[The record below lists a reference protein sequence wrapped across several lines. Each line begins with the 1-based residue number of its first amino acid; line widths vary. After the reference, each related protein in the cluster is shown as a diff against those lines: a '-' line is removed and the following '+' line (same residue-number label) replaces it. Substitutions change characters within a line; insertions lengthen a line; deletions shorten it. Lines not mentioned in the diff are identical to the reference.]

1 MSNKIVTTEQ
11 AVNVS
16 KELRNEGKKIVLAGG
31 CFDILHLGHITFLEK
46 AKEQGDVFFVLLE
59 SDENIKRTKGTMR
72 PINTQTDRAKILSS
86 LSMVDYVVTLPD
98 ITDNKLYDELVIHIK
113 PAIIATTAGD
123 ANRSHKE
130 RQAEKI
136 QAKVVDVTPP
146 ISNQSTSRLVSIFNE
161 L

>member
-1 MSNKIVTTEQ
+1 MNKILTTEQ
-11 AVNVS
+11 AIKTS
-16 KELRNEGKKIVLAGG
+16 EALRSAGKKIVLAGG

-46 AKEQGDVFFVLLE
+46 AKEEADIFFVLLE
-59 SDENIKRTKGTMR
+59 SDENIKRTKGESR
-72 PINTQTDRAKILSS
+72 PINTQHDRAKILAS
-86 LSMVDYVVTLPD
+86 LTMVDYVVTLPD
-98 ITDNKLYDELVIHIK
+98 ITDNQMYDDLVIQIK

-123 ANRSHKE
+123 NNRSHKE

-146 ISNQSTSRLVSIFNE
+146 ISNQSTSRLVNIFNE